1 MMCLILAQ
9 LRLFGQEYV
18 DYYKG
23 DTLVKADKNTYAIRY
38 SKLDLGEKSVAY
50 IYVNNINNK
59 KLDLTRG
66 LMDVFYVRDKKV
78 FDDVVKN
85 SFTQGDLK
93 AMYKELKNLCIYK
106 EDKPWRKVVAF
117 EFRVSANKH
126 TDSIELF
133 EVSFNDTPAMRNIS
147 LKKIEQME
155 NQVRERVR
163 FKLFEG
169 RRQFLDGNYVY
180 LHDYIR
186 VYFKDII
193 DDFESL

>member
-23 DTLVKADKNTYAIRY
+23 DTLIKADKNTYTIKY
-38 SKLDLGEKSVAY
+38 SKLYKRPEVFLHVGNSD
-50 IYVNNINNK
+50 NK
-59 KLDLTRG
+59 NLDLTKG
-66 LMDVFYVRDKKV
+66 LMNVFYVRDKKV

-85 SFTQGDLK
+85 NFTQEELK
-93 AMYKELKNLCIYK
+93 AMYKENKILSIYK
-106 EDKPWRKVVAF
+106 EDKPWRKVLAF
-117 EFRVSANKH
+117 EFGVSVNKH
-126 TDSIELF
+126 TEAIELF
-133 EVSFNDTPAMRNIS
+133 QVDFYDTPAMRNIS

-155 NQVRERVR
+155 NQLRERVR